1 MLNQSWGLPMIYCSK
16 CGTKSLNENKFC
28 SNCGNRLITNIENLS
43 KPQKIRDLRGDIN
56 QSAKYNEQNT
66 LQKLGIA
73 SNTNYVPSS
82 YSLPPDSAP
91 NSETPWLIIGL
102 VGFLV
107 FGLLL
112 VIIFSGGSSSTATV
126 SYSGCWSG
134 AFSDGD
140 FNIVSIDGCGNES
153 FDCGSGGYCGINAQ
167 KQDDSS
173 VRLCVS
179 IGSNEA
185 CTTAAY
191 GIASV

>member
-1 MLNQSWGLPMIYCSK
+1 MLNQFWFTMVYCSK

-56 QSAKYNEQNT
+56 QSAKYNEQST
-66 LQKLGIA
+66 LQKLGVTPTD
-73 SNTNYVPSS
+73 SVPSS

-91 NSETPWLIIGL
+91 NSETPWLIIGI

-112 VIIFSGGSSSTATV
+112 VIIFSGGSYDTASVT
-126 SYSGCWSG
+126 YSGCWSG

-140 FNIVSIDGCGNES
+140 FNIISIDGCGNES
-153 FDCGSGGYCGINAQ
+153 FACDSSGYCGINAQ

-173 VRLCVS
+173 GRLCVS

>member
-1 MLNQSWGLPMIYCSK
+1 MVYCSK
-16 CGTKSLNENKFC
+16 CGTKSLDENKFC
-28 SNCGNRLITNIENLS
+28 SNCGNTLITNLENLS
-43 KPQKIRDLRGDIN
+43 KPQKIRDLRGEIN
-56 QSAKYNEQNT
+56 QSAKYNDQRT
-66 LQKLGIA
+66 LQKPRVVH
-73 SNTNYVPSS
+73 NTNYVPSRH
-82 YSLPPDSAP
+82 SLPPDS
-91 NSETPWLIIGL
+91 TPKSNPPWPLIGL

-112 VIIFSGGSSSTATV
+112 LIIFSGGSSSTASVT
-126 SYSGCWSG
+126 YNGCWSG

-140 FNIVSIDGCGNES
+140 MNIISIDGCGNES

-173 VRLCVS
+173 ARLCVS

-191 GIASV
+191 GVASV